1 MCNTGLRWITFPLVS
16 TMSVKS
22 GLFKNTF
29 RASYKPTFSSKRK
42 LSSSNDTA
50 FEENSVS
57 DFDSITSV
65 LRLYW
70 LHTFAQICPISPKP
84 TIATSY

>member
-1 MCNTGLRWITFPLVS
+1 
-16 TMSVKS
+16 MSVKS
-22 GLFKNTF
+22 GLFKNIF
-29 RASYKPTFSSKRK
+29 KASYKPIFSSKRK

-50 FEENSVS
+50 FDENSVS

-70 LHTFAQICPISPKP
+70 LHTFAQIVQLVRNPQLQHHID
-84 TIATSY
+84 